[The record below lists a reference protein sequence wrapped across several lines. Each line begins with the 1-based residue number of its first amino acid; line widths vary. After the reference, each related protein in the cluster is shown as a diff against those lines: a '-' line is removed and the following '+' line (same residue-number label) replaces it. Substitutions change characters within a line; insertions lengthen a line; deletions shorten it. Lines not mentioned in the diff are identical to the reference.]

1 MLIGDLLQI
10 FQRSLLPP
18 SFRVVEEGSITGRT
32 GYITWERGGWVL
44 SYRKPNGRCFQVSE
58 IKCRAKYKVTNS
70 H

>member
-44 SYRKPNGRCFQVSE
+44 VIGSQMGGVFR
-58 IKCRAKYKVTNS
+58 
-70 H
+70 